1 MSGKVKSKRG
11 GIRPGAGR
19 PPRETPRK
27 PVNMRFEPEVFDR
40 FKAICKDTD
49 LSQSELFSRWVERS
63 GEY

>member
-1 MSGKVKSKRG
+1 MSEKVKSKRG

-27 PVNMRFEPEVFDR
+27 PVSMRVEPEILDR
-40 FKAICKDTD
+40 FKAICKDAD